1 MSFIGIDLGGTFIKG
16 AILDVDLGQL
26 QHIRR
31 RPFPDFESIASF
43 ERVVSP
49 RKVLD
54 SFHELLDEL
63 LLLVPEC
70 EGVLLCGQMHSL
82 VFCDALGNPHS
93 EIITWQ
99 DQRTGQLFGG
109 SGRSSFD
116 SLKEVLNGWN
126 FRRLGNEFRAGLP
139 LTQLFHLKQSGRL
152 PEKLYPANLM
162 DFVVSNLCKTPPV
175 TDSTNAEAHGLF
187 DVVDGCWDEQL
198 IRHLELDV
206 LIWQE
211 VKDHG
216 AVSGVFI
223 HKGKEIPC
231 YVPIGD
237 QQAALLGSFLQP
249 RELSLNIATGSQVGL
264 LSNECELGE
273 FQTRPYFEGKFLK
286 TITHISAGRS
296 LNMLIRLFTEVSAS
310 QMDSD
315 QVWDYIQSEVA
326 KKQTTDLEVSVT
338 YYGGPLG
345 SAGYIANMHEANM
358 TLGDVFSAAFNG
370 MAQNYHDCACR
381 LSPNRDWQGIV
392 FSGGLVSK
400 MPALQRLI
408 LDKFD
413 NTSFRMNELK
423 EDTLTGLLLLA
434 MKVRQPDE
442 QLSELSKRLQTG
454 YNH

>member
-16 AILDVDLGQL
+16 AILDVDLCQL
-26 QHIRR
+26 GHIRR

-49 RKVLD
+49 RKVLS

-63 LLLVPEC
+63 LLLAPEC
-70 EGVLLCGQMHSL
+70 EGVFLCGQMHAL
-82 VFCDALGNPHS
+82 VFCDALGNHHS

-99 DQRTGQLFGG
+99 DQRTVYPFEG

-116 SLKEVLNGWN
+116 SLKEILNDWD

-139 LTQLFHLKQSGRL
+139 LTQLFHLKNSGRL
-152 PEKLYPANLM
+152 PEKFYPASLM

-187 DVVDGCWDEQL
+187 NVVDGCWDEQL
-198 IRHLELDV
+198 IRHLGLGR

-211 VKDHG
+211 IINHG
-216 AVSGVFI
+216 SVAGTFMHNGRI
-223 HKGKEIPC
+223 IPC
-231 YVPIGD
+231 YIPVGD

-249 RELSLNIATGSQVGL
+249 RGLSLNIATGSQVGL
-264 LSNECELGE
+264 LSSDCELGE

-286 TITHISAGRS
+286 TITHIPAGRA
-296 LNMLIRLFTEVSAS
+296 LNILIRMFNEMSAAHS
-310 QMDSD
+310 DSD
-315 QVWDYIQSEVA
+315 KVWNYIQSEVE
-326 KKQTTDLEVSVT
+326 KKQTTDLEVSVA
-338 YYGGPLG
+338 YYDGPSG
-345 SAGYIANMHEANM
+345 SAGYIANMHESNM
-358 TLGDVFSAAFNG
+358 TLGDVFSAAFRG
-370 MAQNYHDCACR
+370 MAQNYYDCACR
-381 LSPNRDWQGIV
+381 LSPNCDWDEIV

-400 MPALQRLI
+400 MPALQRSI

-413 NTSFRMNELK
+413 NAAFRMNELK

-442 QLSELSKRLQTG
+442 EFFELSKRLQTG
-454 YNH
+454 YNN

>member
-16 AILDVDLGQL
+16 AILDVDLCQL
-26 QHIRR
+26 SHIRR

-43 ERVVSP
+43 ERVVSAQ
-49 RKVLD
+49 KVLS

-63 LLLVPEC
+63 LLLAPEC
-70 EGVLLCGQMHSL
+70 EGVLLCGQMHAL
-82 VFCDALGNPHS
+82 VFCNALGYPHS

-99 DQRTGQLFGG
+99 DQRTGQLFEG
-109 SGRSSFD
+109 SGQSSFD
-116 SLKEVLNGWN
+116 LLKEMLSDWD

-139 LTQLFHLKQSGRL
+139 LTQLFYLKQLGQL
-152 PEKLYPANLM
+152 PEKLYPASLM

-198 IRHLELDV
+198 IRHLGLDGLV
-206 LIWQE
+206 WQE

-223 HKGKEIPC
+223 HNGKEIPC
-231 YVPIGD
+231 YVPVGD
-237 QQAALLGSFLQP
+237 QQAALLGSFLEP

-264 LSNECELGE
+264 LSNECDLGE
-273 FQTRPYFEGKFLK
+273 YQIRPYFEGKFLK
-286 TITHISAGRS
+286 TITHIPAGRS

-310 QMDSD
+310 RIDHD
-315 QVWDYIQSEVA
+315 QVWNYIHNEVE
-326 KKQTTDLEVSVT
+326 KKQATDLEVSVA

-345 SAGYIANMHEANM
+345 SAGYIANMNEANM
-358 TLGDVFSAAFNG
+358 TLGDVFSAAFRG
-370 MAQNYHDCACR
+370 MAQNYYDCACR
-381 LSPNRDWQGIV
+381 LSPHLDWDDIV
-392 FSGGLVSK
+392 FSGGLISK

-408 LDKFD
+408 LDKFG
-413 NTSFRMNELK
+413 NVSFRMNELK
-423 EDTLTGLLLLA
+423 EDALTGLLLLA
-434 MKVRQPDE
+434 MKIRQPDE
-442 QLSELSKRLQTG
+442 TLSELSKKFQTG